1 MQNLT
6 KNQLENKEG
15 LSWGLCFGAAFPADA
30 LWSSIAP
37 RCPPLGPGHLR
48 GSVPI
53 KVGCECHLQRL
64 FFFNSPQG
72 WEENQP
78 DARGPD
84 TTVMGFAGNPSARL
98 WVPKLC
104 P

>member
-6 KNQLENKEG
+6 KNQLENKES

-30 LWSSIAP
+30 LRSSIAR

-53 KVGCECHLQRL
+53 KLGAI
-64 FFFNSPQG
+64 S
-72 WEENQP
+72 
-78 DARGPD
+78 RGFSSSTAPR
-84 TTVMGFAGNPSARL
+84 AGKKTDPMRGAQTPR
-98 WVPKLC
+98 
-104 P
+104 